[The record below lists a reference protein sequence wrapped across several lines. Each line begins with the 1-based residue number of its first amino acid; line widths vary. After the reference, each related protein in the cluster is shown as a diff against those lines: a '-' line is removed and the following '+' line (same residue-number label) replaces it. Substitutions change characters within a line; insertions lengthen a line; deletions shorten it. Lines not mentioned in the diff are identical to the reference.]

1 MQHPIN
7 ELSADHL
14 LELVSAEVFADEI
27 EAAAQSQ
34 GYAPL
39 ADAERFKEALLR
51 QRNAPHTLRGHLDV
65 QGVAYGF
72 TEAAYD
78 AVLRLAEAVEPVVLA
93 RAWHGLLCRLGA
105 MSDAAL
111 ETSQAALDGEC
122 PDLAARNRRTHGRV
136 HRELRDLRQASYV
149 RRGERTPL
157 GRSLGCRVQRGRG
170 GGRPGHARRTP
181 SRSAGGGPSGD
192 PAGGEPGEPAQD
204 HQPQLERHRHPV
216 VVR

>member
-27 EAAAQSQ
+27 EQHSPKGMRRWRTPSASRRRC
-34 GYAPL
+34 YA
-39 ADAERFKEALLR
+39 
-51 QRNAPHTLRGHLDV
+51 NATHRTRSGATLTCRASHTASRRRRTTRSYDWPRLSSRWSSRGRGTDCYV
-65 QGVAYGF
+65 G
-72 TEAAYD
+72 
-78 AVLRLAEAVEPVVLA
+78 
-93 RAWHGLLCRLGA
+93 LGA

-170 GGRPGHARRTP
+170 GG
-181 SRSAGGGPSGD
+181 GPDLLDGP
-192 PAGGEPGEPAQD
+192 PAGRPAAA
-204 HQPQLERHRHPV
+204 PAATLLEASRVSRRKTMGLADVHRHPV